1 MKTRYTPIFR
11 RRRKGKTNYLKRKS
25 MIISKKTLL
34 CIRTSNKYS
43 SFQFLVPMINGDL
56 MKSTSHSVQLSKFG
70 WTNSG
75 KNTQA
80 LYLTGYLAGKKAKL
94 AGIKDAI
101 LYSGMRQFTAK
112 SSLIAGLKGVIDA
125 GIDIPADHDIFSK
138 ENKFKTETIEKII
151 KLIDSEYSENNAK
164 KN

>member
-11 RRRKGKTNYLKRKS
+11 RRRQGKTNYLKRKS

-34 CIRTSNKYS
+34 CIRTSNKS
-43 SFQFLVPMINGDL
+43 STFQFLIPLIRGDL
-56 MKSTSHSVQLSKFG
+56 IKSSSHSAQLNKFG
-70 WTNSG
+70 WTGSG

-94 AGIKDAI
+94 AGIGDAI
-101 LYSGMRQFTAK
+101 LYSGRSQFTAK

-125 GIDIPADHDIFSK
+125 GVDIPAQDDIFSN
-138 ENKFKTETIEKII
+138 ENKFKTETMEKII
-151 KLIDSEYSENNAK
+151 KSIDSEYGENNGK

>member
-1 MKTRYTPIFR
+1 
-11 RRRKGKTNYLKRKS
+11 

-34 CIRTSNKYS
+34 CIGTSNKYS
-43 SFQFLVPMINGDL
+43 TFQFFIPMINGDL
-56 MKSTSHSVQLSKFG
+56 MKSSSHSVQLNKFG
-70 WTNSG
+70 WTGSG

-101 LYSGMRQFTAK
+101 LYSGMKQFTAK

-125 GIDIPADHDIFSK
+125 GIDVPAQNDIFS
-138 ENKFKTETIEKII
+138 KFKTETIEKII
-151 KLIDSEYSENNAK
+151 KLIDSEYGENNA
-164 KN
+164 

>member
-11 RRRKGKTNYLKRKS
+11 RTRQGKTRYLKRKS

-34 CIRTSNKYS
+34 CIGTSNKYS
-43 SFQFLVPMINGDL
+43 TFQFFIPMINGDL
-56 MKSTSHSVQLSKFG
+56 MKSSSHSVQLNKFG
-70 WTNSG
+70 WTGSG

-101 LYSGMRQFTAK
+101 LYSGMKQFAAK

-125 GIDIPADHDIFSK
+125 GIDVPAQNDIFS
-138 ENKFKTETIEKII
+138 
-151 KLIDSEYSENNAK
+151 
-164 KN
+164 